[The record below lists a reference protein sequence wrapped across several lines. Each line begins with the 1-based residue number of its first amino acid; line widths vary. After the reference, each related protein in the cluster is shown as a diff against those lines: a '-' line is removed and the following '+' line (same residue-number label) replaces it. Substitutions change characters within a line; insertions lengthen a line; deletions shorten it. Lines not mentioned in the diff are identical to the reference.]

1 MHGPRKYRRGGG
13 GVQAHQPQVFFSH
26 QLNLRFFL
34 KKTIIF
40 QDSREGPT
48 FSGGGGGS
56 NFTPGW
62 GSTYKNPNNLWFSW
76 GWVRTP
82 FPLWILAWKLTLQ
95 MFCSW
100 FEDVH
105 VMCFGHYHQI
115 IFSVTFLWTC
125 DPIIGW
131 YLHFRYDFDAPRI
144 WSRVWGVGNC
154 WGVCPLCYNDVTS
167 FAF

>member
-1 MHGPRKYRRGGG
+1 MYGPRKYRRGGG
-13 GVQAHQPQVFFSH
+13 GPGPSATRFFSH
-26 QLNLRFFL
+26 QLNLQFFL

-48 FSGGGGGS
+48 LPGGGGGS
-56 NFTPGW
+56 GGQSIRIQIACDFPG
-62 GSTYKNPNNLWFSW
+62 GGFEP
-76 GWVRTP
+76 P
-82 FPLWILAWKLTLQ
+82 FPLWIITWKLTLQ

-105 VMCFGHYHQI
+105 VMCFGHYRQI
-115 IFSVTFLWTC
+115 IFSVTFSWTC
-125 DPIIGW
+125 DPITGW

-144 WSRVWGVGNC
+144 WSWVWGVGNC

-167 FAF
+167 FTS